1 VTEKIAVIGSR
12 QGADLEQVERFVRAL
27 YLRQP
32 SSLLISG
39 GAAGVDKLAEQTWLS
54 LGGRVQSFRPKQLE
68 TERYG
73 VEVWNLGDM
82 QPSVG
87 VLGEP
92 HPTFAD
98 YRSACLYRN
107 MLIAEKADRVVAF
120 YCRLKS
126 AGTMHTID
134 AAHAER
140 KPFYEYEAVA

>member
-1 VTEKIAVIGSR
+1 
-12 QGADLEQVERFVRAL
+12 VRAL

-54 LGGRVQSFRPKQLE
+54 LGGRVQSFRPKLLAGPLPSAGGEGLSSVPATGE
-68 TERYG
+68 TRYG

-98 YRSACLYRN
+98 YRSAALYRN

-120 YCRLKS
+120 YRRNRS
-126 AGTMHTID
+126 AGAAHTID
-134 AAHAER
+134 AARSER
-140 KPFYEYEAVA
+140 KPFYEYEAAA